1 MNQDNEKLYIYL
13 AVAVIA
19 IAFIFVLVLIWKPS
33 NDDLLESINYIGD
46 AEEYKEV
53 QTNNYKSVLEGLL
66 QVNNYDQLFEKVD
79 KKWLEDNSYTKESLY
94 NFLIENGI
102 ISNNVPLIK
111 DTTIVNGQ
119 DSTYYRFQIQ
129 NEKGNLRYVL
139 INESQSNDYTISF
152 EQKGVASIEGKE
164 YKDVIDGVTY
174 TLKTK
179 AALENLIQYELTIE
193 STREDTITFDLS
205 AVTNVFLML
214 KTGESIMPIDITSR
228 EVNIYEVQNGGKI
241 SVDLTFNLSLEKI
254 SNIEKMQLFH
264 VYDRDGEKMIEI
276 DMLGG
281 EN

>member
-46 AEEYKEV
+46 AEEYNEV

-129 NEKGNLRYVL
+129 NEKGNLRYGL

-152 EQKGVASIEGKE
+152 EQK
-164 YKDVIDGVTY
+164 
-174 TLKTK
+174 
-179 AALENLIQYELTIE
+179 
-193 STREDTITFDLS
+193 
-205 AVTNVFLML
+205 
-214 KTGESIMPIDITSR
+214 
-228 EVNIYEVQNGGKI
+228 
-241 SVDLTFNLSLEKI
+241 
-254 SNIEKMQLFH
+254 
-264 VYDRDGEKMIEI
+264 
-276 DMLGG
+276 
-281 EN
+281 

>member
-1 MNQDNEKLYIYL
+1 MK
-13 AVAVIA
+13 
-19 IAFIFVLVLIWKPS
+19 
-33 NDDLLESINYIGD
+33 
-46 AEEYKEV
+46 
-53 QTNNYKSVLEGLL
+53 
-66 QVNNYDQLFEKVD
+66 
-79 KKWLEDNSYTKESLY
+79 
-94 NFLIENGI
+94 
-102 ISNNVPLIK
+102 
-111 DTTIVNGQ
+111 
-119 DSTYYRFQIQ
+119 
-129 NEKGNLRYVL
+129 
-139 INESQSNDYTISF
+139 
-152 EQKGVASIEGKE
+152 GKE

-193 STREDTITFDLS
+193 STREDTITYDLS